1 MLLHAFVALF
11 YQQERD
17 MNAAVPPGDVQPVEI
32 DDRRRNPERR
42 KWSRRRT
49 IRGARTVWPNGDS
62 SECIVTNLSETGA
75 QLRLR
80 GPSPNVFDLIVDGE
94 KSGRT
99 CFVIWRKGNR
109 VGVKFR
115 LKFELISHASRPL
128 GKFVDFARY
137 PDACRMIA
145 GRTNSSDRELL
156 LEMAEA
162 WTTAI
167 RRMRSDARQAKDRS

>member
-1 MLLHAFVALF
+1 
-11 YQQERD
+11 
-17 MNAAVPPGDVQPVEI
+17 MNAAVPPGDLQPVEL
-32 DDRRRNPERR
+32 DDRRRNPDRR

-62 SECIVTNLSETGA
+62 FECIVTNLSETGA
-75 QLRLR
+75 QLQLR

-94 KSGRT
+94 KSRRS
-99 CFVIWRKGNR
+99 CFVVWRKGNR
-109 VGVKFR
+109 VGIKFR
-115 LKFELISHASRPL
+115 LKFELGPVT
-128 GKFVDFARY
+128 KFADFARY

-145 GRTNSSDRELL
+145 GRTDSSDRELL

-167 RRMRSDARQAKDRS
+167 RRMRRDARQAKDRG